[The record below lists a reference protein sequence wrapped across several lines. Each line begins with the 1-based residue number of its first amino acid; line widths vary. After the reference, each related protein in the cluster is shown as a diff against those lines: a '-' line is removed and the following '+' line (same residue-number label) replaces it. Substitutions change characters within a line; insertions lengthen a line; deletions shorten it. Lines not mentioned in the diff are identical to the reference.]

1 METTADKI
9 TVLARPISQTASCP
23 CCAQVSRSIHSRY
36 QRFIGRSALGRAR
49 CSNQDQGAPI
59 PLWPDQLITARVC
72 GAPRSSGH
80 HRFRKTDG
88 TAGADRA
95 SSRSGFW
102 WAPGT
107 ELRTAACHPGQQRP
121 LLRVVRRRSAAPTG
135 EPKVVGIDDSA
146 WKRGHRYGT
155 IICDLEQRRIIDI
168 LPDREA
174 ATVAKWL
181 AEHPSITI
189 TIIARDRGAGFIQA
203 ATQGRREAVQVGR
216 YQPDPAV
223 QREGRLRPAGRARPP
238 RGQRSGHSYPLRNC
252 IHYPQ
257 SPSLISSLAPR
268 TLPAS
273 GSNRSRT
280 IWRLGLARPSVG
292 EPAARGGWRVTDG
305 ELCWSHDRRAVPWR
319 P

>member
-49 CSNQDQGAPI
+49 CSNQDEGAPI
-59 PLWPDQLITARVC
+59 PLWQNQLITARVC

-95 SSRSGFW
+95 SSRSGFG

-135 EPKVVGIDDSA
+135 EPKVVGIDNWA

-189 TIIARDRGAGFIQA
+189 IARDRGAGFIQA
-203 ATQGRREAVQVGR
+203 ATQGRPEAVQVGR

-238 RGQRSGHSYPLRNC
+238 RGQREWPFVRIEELYPLPA
-252 IHYPQ
+252 IPF
-257 SPSLISSLAPR
+257 LDIFPR
-268 TLPAS
+268 TLNAPCVWVQQEPHKMAFRP
-273 GSNRSRT
+273 GSTVSWRT
-280 IWRLGLARPSVG
+280 CGARRV
-292 EPAARGGWRVTDG
+292 ARHGW
-305 ELCWSHDRRAVPWR
+305 
-319 P
+319 